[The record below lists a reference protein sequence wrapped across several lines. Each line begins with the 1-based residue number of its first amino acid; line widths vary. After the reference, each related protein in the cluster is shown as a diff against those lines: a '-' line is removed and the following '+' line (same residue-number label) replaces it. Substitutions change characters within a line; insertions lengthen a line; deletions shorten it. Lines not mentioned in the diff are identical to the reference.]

1 MKLGEYFKKYNIRV
15 SNINSDKQ
23 NLSILN
29 FNLNTKNLKNFLDL
43 KKLFKQKKIIVRH
56 FYIPDLGT
64 IPLNL
69 EINKIQN
76 FIEYHEKN

>member
-43 KKLFKQKKIIVRH
+43 KKLFKQKKLSFDI
-56 FYIPDLGT
+56 
-64 IPLNL
+64 
-69 EINKIQN
+69 
-76 FIEYHEKN
+76 FIFLIKELFL